1 MKRIGLIA
9 ISLLF
14 SSLVFA
20 DDNGIVK
27 VKSSHSVNDTI
38 NRVESI
44 AKEKG
49 FSIWIRKD
57 FKEMG
62 EKSKT
67 TIKPNQLI
75 TFGKGKGGPKLIA
88 SSPTVSLDLPL
99 RMISYEDDQGQVW
112 LAYTT
117 PDYWKKRHSINGKDK
132 VLGNIDKALK
142 AISSEAVK

>member
-14 SSLVFA
+14 SSVAYA

-27 VKSSHSVNDTI
+27 VKSNHSVNETI

-44 AKEKG
+44 AKDKG
-49 FSIWIRKD
+49 FSIWVRKD
-57 FKEMG
+57 FKKMG
-62 EKSKT
+62 EKTKT
-67 TIKPNQLI
+67 IIKPNQLI

-88 SSPTVSLDLPL
+88 SSPTTSLDLPL

-117 PDYWKKRHSINGKDK
+117 PDYWKKRHGISGKVK
-132 VLGNIDKALK
+132 VIGNINKALK
-142 AISSEAVK
+142 TISSEAVK